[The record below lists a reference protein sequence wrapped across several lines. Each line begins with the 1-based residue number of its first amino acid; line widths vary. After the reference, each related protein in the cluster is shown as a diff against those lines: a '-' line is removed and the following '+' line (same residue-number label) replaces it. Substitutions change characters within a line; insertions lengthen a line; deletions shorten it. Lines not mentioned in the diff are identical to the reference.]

1 MEVLYKFK
9 KSCNKN
15 AAYFFILPAC
25 SILLLFVLLPLIA
38 SLIMGFFNINI
49 FFENTTFAGMNNF
62 IRAMQDERFI
72 NALKNTVI
80 FVAAEVPLQILLG
93 LVVAALVSQTNLFS
107 KMARSCYFVP
117 VVCSMTAIGITW
129 SMLLD
134 SNIGLLP
141 YLITKLGFEKISF
154 FRDAKLAMPTI
165 IIMTVWKNFGYTMS
179 ILVTGIL
186 GISKS
191 YYEAATIDGASKIQ
205 QFFKITVPLLSQ
217 SIGFCIITNMIG
229 SFQVFDQVY
238 VTTQG
243 GPLYK
248 TETLVKY
255 IYSTGFNAP
264 YELGYSSAMSLMMFL
279 IILICSL
286 LMFKR
291 ISNKEAKDY

>member
-1 MEVLYKFK
+1 
-9 KSCNKN
+9 
-15 AAYFFILPAC
+15 
-25 SILLLFVLLPLIA
+25 
-38 SLIMGFFNINI
+38 
-49 FFENTTFAGMNNF
+49 
-62 IRAMQDERFI
+62 
-72 NALKNTVI
+72 
-80 FVAAEVPLQILLG
+80 
-93 LVVAALVSQTNLFS
+93 
-107 KMARSCYFVP
+107 MARSFYFIP

-134 SNIGLLP
+134 ANIGLLP
-141 YLITKLGFEKISF
+141 YLLTKLGFEKISF
-154 FRDAKLAMPTI
+154 FRDAKLALPTI

-191 YYEAATIDGASKIQ
+191 YYEAATIDGAGKIQ

-229 SFQVFDQVY
+229 SFQVFDQIY

-255 IYSTGFNAP
+255 IYSTGFSAP
-264 YELGYSSAMSLMMFL
+264 YELGYSSAMSLMMFV

-291 ISNKEAKDY
+291 ISKKDATDY